1 MSKIK
6 KSDHSEKVCC
16 NMGKK
21 NVAGKTTP
29 QPKQRQRNHCTED
42 SSKTDVEEDS
52 D

>member
-1 MSKIK
+1 
-6 KSDHSEKVCC
+6 
-16 NMGKK
+16 MGKK

-29 QPKQRQRNHCTED
+29 QPKQKGKETTED